1 MTIERMA
8 TTKATI
14 WAPGKRIRS
23 KGDLYIV
30 DSISKI
36 QHVTDGLSFGLPL
49 NEGWLYTATCR
60 RATSE
65 EDAESR
71 RITRIADLQKQLDGL
86 TGPAD
91 DYRDDDRRRAERQT
105 IIDEIAALEAER

>member
-30 DSISKI
+30 TEISGVKW
-36 QHVTDGLSFGLPL
+36 VTDGLSYGLPL
-49 NEGWLYTATCR
+49 NDGWLYTATCR
-60 RATSE
+60 AATAA

-71 RITRIADLQKQLDGL
+71 RITRIAQLQKELDGI

-91 DYRDDDRRRAERQT
+91 DARDDDRRRTERQA
-105 IIDEIAALEAER
+105 IMDEITSLEAVS

>member
-8 TTKATI
+8 TTKTTI

-30 DSISKI
+30 TEISGVKR
-36 QHVTDGLSFGLPL
+36 VTDGLSFGLPL
-49 NEGWLYTATCR
+49 NDGWLYTATCR
-60 RATSE
+60 PATTE
-65 EDAESR
+65 EDNESR
-71 RITRIADLQKQLDGL
+71 RITRIAELNKTLDGL

-91 DYRDDDRRRAERQT
+91 DARDDDRRRAERQAVMN
-105 IIDEIAALEAER
+105 EIAMLEAGS

>member
-8 TTKATI
+8 ATKATI

-30 DSISKI
+30 TEISKVKP
-36 QHVTDGLSFGLPL
+36 VTDGLSFGLPL
-49 NEGWLYTATCR
+49 NDGWIYTATCR
-60 RATSE
+60 AATVE
-65 EDAESR
+65 EDNESR
-71 RITRIADLQKQLDGL
+71 RITRIAELNKTLDGL

-91 DYRDDDRRRAERQT
+91 DARDDDQHRAERQAVMN
-105 IIDEIAALEAER
+105 EIGELEARR